1 MYIILKIKK
10 RTGFT
15 CTEIIEMIRY
25 IFFVLITATWL
36 IISGCNKNIT
46 PANGGQTNLAEKD
59 FATFDRYY
67 VEGLKQ
73 KMMGDAGEALKF
85 FEQCLRI
92 FPENDAVYYQ
102 MAQVLAGTG
111 NTGAAIKYALNAVK
125 YDDKNIWYRMM
136 LSQLY
141 FQEKNVDSAIVWY
154 EKTVKMFPAN
164 ENIQLTLGNLY
175 IEKGDLDKANNI
187 FDSFD
192 RKYGVNDASTLASI
206 RILMSEKKYEDARI
220 KVEELLKQKPEDI
233 VYNGLL
239 AEILTG
245 KGEKD
250 KALEIYEKLFK
261 ISPDD
266 PQVQLSF
273 AGFLASDKKY
283 DELFSLLNSIAVNES
298 IKRDDKVSLFAEL
311 SQNKDL
317 INDKENRL
325 MKSLFALEAVYNND
339 DVIPLIRAD
348 VLIKQGKTEL
358 AVARLEEM
366 VKTKPDNY
374 FAWEKLMF
382 AYLDL
387 GDFEKLRTRGE
398 ECAARFNTSFIL
410 KILYANGAMETGKYE
425 TAISELDKAEILAAG
440 NKEYRMQVLTL
451 KADTYY
457 RMKDYDKSFAAFEEA
472 LKIDRNDV
480 TIMNNY
486 AYYLAEQDTK
496 LKEAEDLSKQ
506 VVERE
511 KNNNTFLDTYGW
523 VLYKRGKLGEAARVF
538 ESIISS
544 NEKPDAEWFE
554 HYGFILKKQGKCSKA
569 VANWQISIGLD
580 PSKEHLKKEI
590 ENCEK

>member
-1 MYIILKIKK
+1 
-10 RTGFT
+10 
-15 CTEIIEMIRY
+15 
-25 IFFVLITATWL
+25 
-36 IISGCNKNIT
+36 
-46 PANGGQTNLAEKD
+46 
-59 FATFDRYY
+59 
-67 VEGLKQ
+67 
-73 KMMGDAGEALKF
+73 
-85 FEQCLRI
+85 
-92 FPENDAVYYQ
+92 

-111 NTGAAIKYALNAVK
+111 NIGAAKKYALNAVK
-125 YDDKNIWYRMM
+125 YDDKNIWYLMM

-141 FQEKNVDSAIVWY
+141 FKEKNVDSAIVWY
-154 EKTVKMFPAN
+154 EKTVKMFPDN

-175 IEKGDLDKANNI
+175 IEKGDLDKANLI

-192 RKYGVNDASTLASI
+192 RKYGVNDASTLSSI
-206 RILMSEKKYEDARI
+206 RILMSEGKYEDARI

-245 KGEKD
+245 KGENE
-250 KALEIYEKLFK
+250 KALEIYDKLFK

-273 AGFLASDKKY
+273 AGFLASEKKY
-283 DELFSLLNSIAVNES
+283 DELFSLLNSIAVNER

-325 MKSLFALEAVYNND
+325 TKTLLVLEAVYGND
-339 DVIPLIRAD
+339 DIIPLIRTD
-348 VLIKQGKTEL
+348 VLLRQGKTEL
-358 AVARLEEM
+358 AVTGLEEM
-366 VKTKPDNY
+366 VKNKPDNY

-387 GDFEKLRTRGE
+387 GDFEKLRSRGE
-398 ECAARFNTSFIL
+398 ECASRFNTSFIL
-410 KILYANGAMETGKYE
+410 KILYANGALETGKYE
-425 TAISELDKAEILAAG
+425 TAITELNKAEILAAD

-451 KADTYY
+451 KADAYY
-457 RMKDYDKSFAAFEEA
+457 RMKDYEKSFAAFEEA
-472 LKIDRNDV
+472 LKIDGNDL

-496 LKEAEDLSKQ
+496 LKEAEDLSRR
-506 VVERE
+506 VVEKE

-523 VLYKRGKLGEAARVF
+523 VLYKRGKLGDAARVF

-544 NEKPDAEWFE
+544 NQKPDAEWFE
-554 HYGFILKKQGKCSKA
+554 HYGFILKKQRKCSRA
-569 VANWQISIGLD
+569 VENWKISLELD